1 VASIRE
7 LLQRLFGPPEAVDL
21 MERLD
26 ALEEKIGQLHEN
38 KGQSWQR

>member
-1 VASIRE
+1 
-7 LLQRLFGPPEAVDL
+7 VDL